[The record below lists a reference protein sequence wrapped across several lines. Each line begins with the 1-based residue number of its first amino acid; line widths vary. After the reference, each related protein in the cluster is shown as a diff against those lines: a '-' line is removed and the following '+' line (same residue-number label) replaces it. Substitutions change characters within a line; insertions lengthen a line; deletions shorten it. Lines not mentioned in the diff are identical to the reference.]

1 MMSEATYRCCASGLV
16 WRVFDE
22 YQVAG
27 VVHVRIRRVDQSSEV
42 RTLARSVIN
51 DHRRFEMLSAPE
63 DLHGSSLAMAAVTQ
77 FRARPVNW
85 NFQQIALRSAR

>member
-1 MMSEATYRCCASGLV
+1 MLEATYRCCASGLI

-27 VVHVRIRRVDQSSEV
+27 VDHVRIRRVDQTCEV
-42 RTLARSVIN
+42 RTLARSVVN
-51 DHRRFEMLSAPE
+51 DLRRFEMLSVPE
-63 DLHGSSLAMAAVTQ
+63 QQHGAALDLGAVSQ
-77 FRARPVNW
+77 FRVRPVNW

>member
-1 MMSEATYRCCASGLV
+1 MSEATYRCCASGLV

-27 VVHVRIRRVDQSSEV
+27 VDHVRIRRVDQSCEV
-42 RTLARSVIN
+42 RTLARSVMN

-63 DLHGSSLAMAAVTQ
+63 ELHGSSLAMGAVSQ

>member
-1 MMSEATYRCCASGLV
+1 MSEATYRCCASGLV

-22 YQVAG
+22 YQLGG
-27 VVHVRIRRVDQSSEV
+27 VDHVRIRRVDQSCEV
-42 RTLARSVIN
+42 RTLARSVVS

-63 DLHGSSLAMAAVTQ
+63 EQNGTSLAMGAVSQ